1 MHTWDWF
8 RKRRPGIWTTQG
20 GSKLILT
27 SSSKRH
33 LNYIHHH
40 DISPKAQSFHGPST
54 CFVVYCPGLSLA
66 LFHCNLRRKTRI
78 LIYFCHKNEPH
89 LYVHTHTFD
98 KGSPRS
104 KVCRR
109 AKRASFDVGS
119 NCYYVPNQNGWY
131 GLPVSASERLDEIN
145 IEAWNTIFPKCRRTW
160 QLAGSNLG

>member
-1 MHTWDWF
+1 M
-8 RKRRPGIWTTQG
+8 
-20 GSKLILT
+20 T

-98 KGSPRS
+98 KGSPRN

-109 AKRASFDVGS
+109 VKRASFDVGS
-119 NCYYVPNQNGWY
+119 IVIMFQIRTDDMVYQCPRVNGWMRST
-131 GLPVSASERLDEIN
+131 LKLETRSSPSAEEPDNLQDQIWVSL
-145 IEAWNTIFPKCRRTW
+145 WTK
-160 QLAGSNLG
+160 